1 MERRRSVSITR
12 PDPPIIRPIPIRPGS
27 PSTPSKPTPGPP
39 ARPPSPAS
47 SRTSPTP
54 PRPLSRSLSASSR
67 ERPPSLVRPSSLTAS
82 KLPPRAPSP
91 ARAVTYPPARPPL
104 PSPAGPSYLSR
115 SASSTRTERPHVSFN
130 LPPAERSQPRT
141 PSPAPLSRSRSST
154 LPTPPPSRPAS
165 IPPMTFSVFFDPS
178 RPPPVLNLKEGETLP
193 SSNICRYRNKIRS
206 PMAFWEQ
213 GLAYRMQQ
221 SIWEAERL
229 LKERF
234 PGPRDLYDARGANG
248 LWIEAVYEPVLA
260 VLRMMEG
267 TYHYFVE
274 AAKVANG
281 YLRAPLQD
289 KRAAEEVQRGYL
301 KDALPLLEK
310 GVNTSAYVGKYFVA
324 AKLSLKDDLAKQHAD
339 AASAQR
345 RLASAWRAENAA
357 PLSALLRK
365 EVQQVW
371 DRSCWYQ
378 LQWRAIT
385 FEEAAK
391 KNKDA
396 RVLLGREVERTL
408 NALRRQ
414 GAISGQ
420 TYFHWF
426 GRLEQYLPPESRIRM
441 RQDYAGQPL
450 R

>member
-1 MERRRSVSITR
+1 
-12 PDPPIIRPIPIRPGS
+12 
-27 PSTPSKPTPGPP
+27 
-39 ARPPSPAS
+39 
-47 SRTSPTP
+47 
-54 PRPLSRSLSASSR
+54 
-67 ERPPSLVRPSSLTAS
+67 
-82 KLPPRAPSP
+82 
-91 ARAVTYPPARPPL
+91 
-104 PSPAGPSYLSR
+104 
-115 SASSTRTERPHVSFN
+115 
-130 LPPAERSQPRT
+130 
-141 PSPAPLSRSRSST
+141 
-154 LPTPPPSRPAS
+154 
-165 IPPMTFSVFFDPS
+165 MTFSVFFDPS